1 MNNEKD
7 SPRYSYDPELERIFN
22 QGYWRGYTIDGPT
35 NVYKEGTREWEAYQA
50 GWEEGWLDS

>member
-7 SPRYSYDPELERIFN
+7 SHRYSDDPELERIFN
-22 QGYWRGYTIDGPT
+22 QGYWCGYSIDPPI
-35 NVYKEGTREWEAYQA
+35 NVYKEGTREWTAYED